1 MLGLRRL
8 ALGWYDESCIYQAKD
23 PYLATSVALL
33 LKEATTALQ
42 LRHIASPRLD
52 AEVLLAHA
60 LGATREWLH
69 AHGDDSPGSLVEKR
83 FQAFLS
89 RRAKHEPIAYILG
102 RKEFYGREFIVT
114 PDVLIPRPETEALI
128 ELVRETAKMHP
139 GLKRLL
145 DVGCGSGC
153 IGITL
158 KLTLSDVSVT
168 LSDISREALTIARK
182 NAARLGAKPIR
193 YVESNLLAHW
203 LNHAA
208 PKQFDGIVANLPYV
222 DRSWETSA
230 ETAFEP
236 SGALYAQ
243 SGGLALIFELIE
255 QSQMIIR
262 PGGFLFLEADPEQHQ
277 AIINHAEKHHFTY
290 ENTRDYALS
299 FLRQA

>member
-1 MLGLRRL
+1 MPKPNVKKSIAHIL
-8 ALGWYDESCIYQAKD
+8 EK
-23 PYLATSVALL
+23 ATQQ
-33 LKEATTALQ
+33 LQ
-42 LRHIASPRLD
+42 QSHCASPRLD

-69 AHGDDSPGSLVEKR
+69 AHDDDSPSSLVEKR

-114 PDVLIPRPETEALI
+114 PDVLIPRPETEMLI
-128 ELVRETAKMHP
+128 DLVRETAQTHP

-158 KLTLSDVSVT
+158 KLILPDASVT
-168 LSDISREALTIARK
+168 LADISPKALAIARK
-182 NAARLGAKPIR
+182 NATRLNAKLR

-203 LNHAA
+203 LNHASL
-208 PKQFDGIVANLPYV
+208 KQFDGIIANLPYV

-277 AIINHAEKHHFTY
+277 AIIDHAEKHHFTY
-290 ENTRDYALS
+290 KNTRDYALN
-299 FLRQA
+299 FVRQA